1 MNAEISALKFIMVLM
16 YINCACV
23 LCMCFVCVHSMYVCC
38 VCVCGGGP
46 QWRKAS
52 YYHVPRFPQMG

>member
-1 MNAEISALKFIMVLM
+1 MNAEVSALKLVMVLM
-16 YINCACV
+16 YINCVCV
-23 LCMCFVCVHSMYVCC
+23 LCVRALCMCAVCVW
-38 VCVCGGGP
+38 GGGP